1 MIIVKITMIKK
12 NLYKIIITFSIIT
25 CLSSNLLYASEI
37 IVEDNFSEAN
47 NNDVVSSFNESFVSG
62 DTSQIDNEPDTIDSQ
77 VEIEEEITPD
87 EEIYEDLPEE
97 INEEDISTITEDF
110 PIFNTFSLRNT
121 TTDTESY
128 INNNILEKDT
138 VTIDDLESLR
148 IDPYSINV
156 GDEIIYYRAPS
167 NAIDYRKIISLNPW
181 ISYKY
186 ATVDL
191 TTKKITTYNTYTY
204 DDSTYYYYF
213 IKNSDK
219 YFIFYK
225 INNSDNVSIENA
237 NLSVDNTTLQS
248 KVDRIENCIYLVIF
262 AVACC
267 FGGICAK
274 GFFDKL

>member
-1 MIIVKITMIKK
+1 M
-12 NLYKIIITFSIIT
+12 T

-62 DTSQIDNEPDTIDSQ
+62 DTAQIDNEPDTIDSQ

-87 EEIYEDLPEE
+87 EEIQEDIPEE
-97 INEEDISTITEDF
+97 INEEDITTITEDL

-121 TTDTESY
+121 TTETESY
-128 INNNILEKDT
+128 INNNILEKES
-138 VTIDDLESLR
+138 VTQEDFELLR
-148 IDPYSINV
+148 IDPYSVNV
-156 GDEIIYYRAPS
+156 GDEILYYNSLTKYIAY
-167 NAIDYRKIISLNPW
+167 IKLISFNPF
-181 ISYKY
+181 ITYKY
-186 ATVDL
+186 SAVNIDTG
-191 TTKKITTYNTYTY
+191 KIETYNCYTY
-204 DDSTYYYYF
+204 ENSTYYKYF
-213 IKNSDK
+213 IKEYDNRI
-219 YFIFYK
+219 IFSK

-237 NLSVDNTTLQS
+237 NLSVDNTTLET

-262 AVACC
+262 AIACC

>member
-1 MIIVKITMIKK
+1 MIIVKITMKIK
-12 NLYKIIITFSIIT
+12 NLNKIIISFLIMT

-62 DTSQIDNEPDTIDSQ
+62 DTAQIDNEPDTIDSQ
-77 VEIEEEITPD
+77 VSIEEEITPD
-87 EEIYEDLPEE
+87 EEIQEDTPQE
-97 INEEDISTITEDF
+97 INEEDIPTITEDL
-110 PIFNTFSLRNT
+110 PIFDTFSLRNT
-121 TTDTESY
+121 NETESY

-138 VTIDDLESLR
+138 VTKEDLESLR

-156 GDEIIYYRAPS
+156 GDEIVYYHSPTK
-167 NAIDYRKIISLNPW
+167 AIDYRKIISLNPW

-186 ATVDL
+186 ASVDL
-191 TTKKITTYNTYTY
+191 TSKKITTYNTYTY
-204 DDSTYYYYF
+204 SDTTYYNYF

-219 YFIFYK
+219 YLIFYK
-225 INNSDNVSIENA
+225 FNNNDNVSIENA
-237 NLSVDNTTLQS
+237 NLSVDNTTLET

-262 AVACC
+262 AIACC

>member
-1 MIIVKITMIKK
+1 MIIVKITMKIK
-12 NLYKIIITFSIIT
+12 NRNIIIISFLIITFF
-25 CLSSNLLYASEI
+25 SSNILYASEI
-37 IVEDNFSEAN
+37 IVEDNFTEAN

-62 DTSQIDNEPDTIDSQ
+62 DTAQIDNEPDTIDSQ

-87 EEIYEDLPEE
+87 EEIQEDIPEE
-97 INEEDISTITEDF
+97 INEEDISTITEDL
-110 PIFNTFSLRNT
+110 PIFDTFSLRNT
-121 TTDTESY
+121 TTETESF

-138 VTIDDLESLR
+138 VTKEDFESLR

-156 GDEIIYYRAPS
+156 GDEILYYYLPDKRIS
-167 NAIDYRKIISLNPW
+167 YSKLISLNPL
-181 ISYKY
+181 I
-186 ATVDL
+186 
-191 TTKKITTYNTYTY
+191 TYNYFYIDTANNKINNLN
-204 DDSTYYYYF
+204 YYYYWKTTFYENF
-213 IKNSDK
+213 ITHSEQRI
-219 YFIFYK
+219 IFTK

-237 NLSVDNTTLQS
+237 NLSVDNTTLES

>member
-1 MIIVKITMIKK
+1 MKIK
-12 NLYKIIITFSIIT
+12 NLNKIIISFLIMT

-37 IVEDNFSEAN
+37 IIEDNFTEAN
-47 NNDVVSSFNESFVSG
+47 NNDVVSSFNESNVSG
-62 DTSQIDNEPDTIDSQ
+62 DTAQIDNEPDTIDSQ
-77 VEIEEEITPD
+77 VVIEEEITPD
-87 EEIYEDLPEE
+87 EEIQEDISEE
-97 INEEDISTITEDF
+97 INEEDISIITEDL
-110 PIFNTFSLRNT
+110 PIFNTFSLRDT
-121 TTDTESY
+121 TETESY
-128 INNNILEKDT
+128 INNNIIEKDT

-156 GDEIIYYRAPS
+156 GDEIVYYHSPTK
-167 NAIDYRKIISLNPW
+167 AIDYRKIISLNPW

-186 ATVDL
+186 ASVDL

-204 DDSTYYYYF
+204 SDTTYYNYF

-219 YFIFYK
+219 YLIFYK
-225 INNSDNVSIENA
+225 FNNSDNVSIENA
-237 NLSVDNTTLQS
+237 NLSVDNTTLET

-262 AVACC
+262 SIACC